1 MPCLVF
7 RSIPLARTR
16 QFVADW
22 GIYNPLLAL
31 DPSRRYQDDQFSFVN
46 PASAVLAAAAAQ
58 IAAVPGPIDR
68 ALFYVPPEIGLN
80 VVNELAERSDVAEIW
95 LNPGAESLELIA
107 KARKLGLKLI
117 TACAIIDIGER
128 P

>member
-1 MPCLVF
+1 MRVMVIGASNNRAKFGNKAVRAFQRKNHDVLPVNPRVDEIEGLKCF
-7 RSIPLARTR
+7 RS
-16 QFVADW
+16 
-22 GIYNPLLAL
+22 
-31 DPSRRYQDDQFSFVN
+31 
-46 PASAVLAAAAAQ
+46 